1 MRQWLREKRM
11 SRNLTQEK
19 VAKQAGISRT
29 MVTEVENG
37 NAVPSVTVAKKI
49 AAVLG
54 FDWTLFFE
62 DDEADPQSA

>member
-37 NAVPSVTVAKKI
+37 NAAPSVTVAKKI

-54 FDWTLFFE
+54 FDWTLFFD
-62 DDEADPQSA
+62 DDEGDPQSA